1 MNKICNTKH
10 LYRYIWKINGKYRV
24 VKYQKS
30 YGTFNT
36 LENAL
41 LERDLLEDYN
51 WNTEELINI
60 ETVTKN
66 RYQEMNLPPFE
77 KQQKPKEIPKYITKR
92 GNLYLRQKSL
102 NGQTV
107 HFAST
112 KDLNNA
118 IELRNFIKKHNWDKK
133 LLKTIKW

>member
-24 VKYQKS
+24 VKNNKS

-51 WNTEELINI
+51 WNTEALINI

-77 KQQKPKEIPKYITKR
+77 KQQKPK
-92 GNLYLRQKSL
+92 
-102 NGQTV
+102 
-107 HFAST
+107 
-112 KDLNNA
+112 
-118 IELRNFIKKHNWDKK
+118 
-133 LLKTIKW
+133 